1 MPTARDATIAIVQ
14 REIAASAV
22 ISSFALVV
30 SGKVRSVEDY
40 RTREE
45 FVPHCSESCRR
56 ALQREQWA
64 VVRLMWKELP
74 EGMECLPAKL
84 GRAIDCMR
92 LIAGR
97 TARPSLGISVIC
109 ERCSHRSLLSCSV
122 AALW

>member
-30 SGKVRSVEDY
+30 SGKVWSVEDY

-56 ALQREQWA
+56 ALQWEQ
-64 VVRLMWKELP
+64 
-74 EGMECLPAKL
+74 
-84 GRAIDCMR
+84 
-92 LIAGR
+92 
-97 TARPSLGISVIC
+97 
-109 ERCSHRSLLSCSV
+109 
-122 AALW
+122 